1 MANDPIR
8 ADSTDDDLRK
18 RAIHLGY
25 RFGGSLDFI
34 AYVLQLE
41 RRICKL
47 EQANAP
53 AHLHDLEK
61 R

>member
-34 AYVLQLE
+34 AYVLLLE
-41 RRICKL
+41 RRVAVL
-47 EQANAP
+47 EQAGTP
-53 AHLHDLEK
+53 AHLRDVEK